1 MHKLDIHREYIQTIK
16 QLDESYCSQMLAE
29 ADNEYA
35 FGNVVQWYKALVNLI
50 VVDPEISK
58 KQLREKIQLFKQMQF
73 KLKAESRRP
82 SGWQNW
88 IVAMKA
94 IIPIAN
100 IHQYFAMN
108 GNQAAVVWLTKSSFT
123 PPNKTDMGNISK
135 YKSMIAGMLQTASK
149 GISIMQSKLQMF
161 DEDKAKKNPAVAN
174 QNILY
179 KLNTHI

>member
-1 MHKLDIHREYIQTIK
+1 
-16 QLDESYCSQMLAE
+16 MLAE

-35 FGNVVQWYKALVNLI
+35 FSNVVQWYKALVNLI

-73 KLKAESRRP
+73 KLKSESRRP

-100 IHQYFAMN
+100 MH
-108 GNQAAVVWLTKSSFT
+108 
-123 PPNKTDMGNISK
+123 
-135 YKSMIAGMLQTASK
+135 
-149 GISIMQSKLQMF
+149 
-161 DEDKAKKNPAVAN
+161 
-174 QNILY
+174 
-179 KLNTHI
+179 

>member
-1 MHKLDIHREYIQTIK
+1 
-16 QLDESYCSQMLAE
+16 MLAE

-100 IHQYFAMN
+100 IH
-108 GNQAAVVWLTKSSFT
+108 
-123 PPNKTDMGNISK
+123 
-135 YKSMIAGMLQTASK
+135 
-149 GISIMQSKLQMF
+149 
-161 DEDKAKKNPAVAN
+161 
-174 QNILY
+174 
-179 KLNTHI
+179 